1 MDGDANR
8 HASIVR
14 SIHRRR
20 RARRRLAREDDGGDA
35 EEANGETSAR
45 IVERANRMTTPNEH
59 ANGSTATTT
68 EDEARRRSDRATEE
82 RRYLRRRTGVRACAG
97 AAMTRSRETR
107 ANASAVRTARRAME
121 RKPAVPDGR
130 ETWTPRRVAR
140 DWTRENALEV
150 IERSR
155 ERAEEGKEERD
166 DGGSWTK
173 VATHE
178 AFGRVPTYL
187 MAFNRRREE
196 EARAKNIAARR
207 RAGRMDDAER
217 AMLIENLRNEHAK
230 LSASY
235 QRLPF
240 VVDTLNRRARK
251 EVHEAK
257 LERIERDI
265 ETLSAAVV
273 FVGGR

>member
-1 MDGDANR
+1 
-8 HASIVR
+8 
-14 SIHRRR
+14 
-20 RARRRLAREDDGGDA
+20 
-35 EEANGETSAR
+35 
-45 IVERANRMTTPNEH
+45 MTTPNEH

-68 EDEARRRSDRATEE
+68 EEEAPSRGDRGTEE

-107 ANASAVRTARRAME
+107 VNASAVRTARRAME

-196 EARAKNIAARR
+196 EARAEEEARSKNIAARR

-265 ETLSAAVV
+265 ETLGANVV